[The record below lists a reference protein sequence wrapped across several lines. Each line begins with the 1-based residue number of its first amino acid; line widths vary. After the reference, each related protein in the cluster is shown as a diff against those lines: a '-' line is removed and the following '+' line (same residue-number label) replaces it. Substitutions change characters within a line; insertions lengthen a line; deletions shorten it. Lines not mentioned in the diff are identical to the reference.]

1 MAGTTAFVMVLLGV
15 CLVGLVA
22 VVAKARVDIARI
34 QAEAG
39 HREQRRGGPGA
50 S

>member
-22 VVAKARVDIARI
+22 VIAKARVDIARI
-34 QAEAG
+34 QA
-39 HREQRRGGPGA
+39 RGGQEVKRR
-50 S
+50 

>member
-22 VVAKARVDIARI
+22 VIARARVEIARI
-34 QAEAG
+34 QSDIRRKSG
-39 HREQRRGGPGA
+39 GREGSSR
-50 S
+50 